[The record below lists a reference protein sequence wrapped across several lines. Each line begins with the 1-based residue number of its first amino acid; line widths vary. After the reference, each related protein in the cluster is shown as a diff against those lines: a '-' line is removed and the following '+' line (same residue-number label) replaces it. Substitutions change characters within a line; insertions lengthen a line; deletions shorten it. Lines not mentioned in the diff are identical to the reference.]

1 MPMWSMHERTTEEQA
16 RKNRGRSNY
25 GKIVEVEDTTT
36 SDDANDVNI
45 SMESSGVVYDTARP
59 DKSTSGTGECS
70 HGGHD
75 RCICGMDESRG

>member
-1 MPMWSMHERTTEEQA
+1 MRLLLEFVVRQNSLVKNNGSTKDTRVETDSTT
-16 RKNRGRSNY
+16 ND
-25 GKIVEVEDTTT
+25 V
-36 SDDANDVNI
+36 NDVNI
-45 SMESSGVVYDTARP
+45 RMESSGVVYDPSRP

>member
-1 MPMWSMHERTTEEQA
+1 MIMWDMHDHTTEEQA
-16 RKNRGRSNY
+16 RKNRDSSN
-25 GKIVEVEDTTT
+25 GKSFSVENTTT

>member
-1 MPMWSMHERTTEEQA
+1 VQQNSLV
-16 RKNRGRSNY
+16 KNNGSA
-25 GKIVEVEDTTT
+25 EDTRVEIDSTA
-36 SDDANDVNI
+36 DDVNDVNI
-45 SMESSGVVYDTARP
+45 RMASSGVVYDTARP

>member
-1 MPMWSMHERTTEEQA
+1 MKTKDTED
-16 RKNRGRSNY
+16 GRNNN
-25 GKIVEVEDTTT
+25 GKISQVEDTTPLY
-36 SDDANDVNI
+36 DADDVNI
-45 SMESSGVVYDTARP
+45 SVESSGVVYDTARP

>member
-1 MPMWSMHERTTEEQA
+1 MIMWDMHDHTTKEQA
-16 RKNRGRSNY
+16 RKNRDSSN
-25 GKIVEVEDTTT
+25 GKSFSGEDTTT
-36 SDDANDVNI
+36 FDDVNDVNI
-45 SMESSGVVYDTARP
+45 GMESSGVVYDTTRP